1 MTQTAEALAP
11 AEETLRDCSGD
22 LFLALEGRIA
32 QTELIRING
41 RGVQVVGLVIES
53 QGPDVQIGDLC
64 EVRFRNRDT
73 ILRAEVGGFRTNRVL
88 LMPLGELSDIGPGC
102 DVLSMGRPLGV
113 NVSHALLGRV
123 LDGLGNPLDS
133 LGPIPAANY
142 YPLMSSPPHPL
153 RRQMVETPLS
163 VGVKV
168 IDGLLTL
175 GQGQRVGIFAG
186 SGVGKSVLLGMMAR
200 NTEADVNVIAL
211 VGERGREVKE
221 FLDRDL
227 GEAGLARSVVVVA
240 TSDQPPLVRLKAALT
255 ATAIAE
261 YFRDEGKNVLMMMDS
276 VTRVAMAQRDVGLA
290 IGEPPATRGYTPSV
304 FAFLPRLLERA
315 GTGERGSITAIYSVL
330 VEGDDMNEPIA
341 DTVSGILD
349 GHFVLSR
356 QLAAKYHYPS
366 VDVQRSVSRVMS
378 TVVSD
383 EQNAAAG
390 RVRELLAVY
399 EEAQDLINIGAYK
412 PGSNPKVDW
421 ALKHI
426 NSVELFLKQGINE
439 SFSFDDTVGQLMS
452 LAPTL

>member
-1 MTQTAEALAP
+1 MAETSTTAAIDPDTAESARV
-11 AEETLRDCSGD
+11 TD
-22 LFLALEGRIA
+22 LFMALEGRLA

-41 RGVQVVGLVIES
+41 RVVQVVGLVIES

-73 ILRAEVGGFRTNRVL
+73 VLRAEVVGFKTDRVL
-88 LMPLGELSDIGPGC
+88 LMPLGEISDIGPGC

-113 NVSHALLGRV
+113 NVSTALLGRV

-133 LGPIPAANY
+133 LGPVPAIDY
-142 YPLMSSPPHPL
+142 YPLMSAPPHPL
-153 RRQMVETPLS
+153 RRQMVDKPLS

-175 GQGQRVGIFAG
+175 GMGQRIGIFAG

-227 GEAGLARSVVVVA
+227 GTSGLARSVVVVA

-255 ATAIAE
+255 ATAVAE
-261 YFRDEGKNVLMMMDS
+261 YFRDLGKNVLLMMDS

-304 FAFLPRLLERA
+304 FAFLPRLLERSGA
-315 GTGERGSITAIYSVL
+315 GERGSITAIYSVL
-330 VEGDDMNEPIA
+330 VEGDDMNEPVA
-341 DTVSGILD
+341 DTVRGILD

-356 QLAAKYHYPS
+356 DLAAKYHYPS
-366 VDVQRSVSRVMS
+366 VDVRRSISRVMS
-378 TVVSD
+378 SVVST
-383 EQNAAAG
+383 EQNEAAG
-390 RVRELLAVY
+390 RVRELLSVLDG
-399 EEAQDLINIGAYK
+399 AQDLINIGAYK

-421 ALKHI
+421 ALTHI
-426 NSVELFLKQGINE
+426 ESVDAFLKQGINE
-439 SFSFDDTVGQLMS
+439 NFSFEDTVDQLLK
-452 LAPTL
+452 LAAR

>member
-1 MTQTAEALAP
+1 MTAAAKDS
-11 AEETLRDCSGD
+11 AGD
-22 LFLALEGRIA
+22 IFVALEGRLS

-41 RGVQVVGLVIES
+41 RVVQVVGLVIES

-64 EVRFRNRDT
+64 EIRFRNRQT
-73 ILRAEVGGFRTNRVL
+73 VLRAEVVGFRTNRVL
-88 LMPLGELSDIGPGC
+88 MMPLGELSDIGPGC

-133 LGPIPAANY
+133 LGPVPASRY
-142 YPLMSSPPHPL
+142 YPLTSSPPHPL
-153 RRQMVETPLS
+153 RRQMVEHHLS

-168 IDGLLTL
+168 IDGILTL

-221 FLDRDL
+221 FLERDL
-227 GEAGLARSVVVVA
+227 GPAGLARSVVVVA

-276 VTRVAMAQRDVGLA
+276 VTRIAMAQRDVGLA

-315 GTGERGSITAIYSVL
+315 GTGEKGSITAIYSVL

-341 DTVSGILD
+341 DTVRGILD

-356 QLAAKYHYPS
+356 QLASKYHYPS
-366 VDVQRSVSRVMS
+366 VDVQRSISRVMS
-378 TVVSD
+378 TVVSP

-390 RVRELLAVY
+390 RIKELLAVY

-426 NSVELFLKQGINE
+426 NSVDAFLKQAIGENFRFE
-439 SFSFDDTVGQLMS
+439 ETVKQLLG

>member
-1 MTQTAEALAP
+1 MDETA
-11 AEETLRDCSGD
+11 TLDTRASD
-22 LFLALEGRIA
+22 LFVALEGRLA
-32 QTELIRING
+32 QTELVRVNG
-41 RGVQVVGLVIES
+41 RVVQVVGLVIES

-73 ILRAEVGGFRTNRVL
+73 ILRAEVVGFKTDRVL

-102 DVLSMGRPLGV
+102 DVLSMGRSLGV
-113 NVSHALLGRV
+113 NVSNTLLGRV

-133 LGPIPAANY
+133 LGPIPAVEY

-153 RRQMVETPLS
+153 RRQMIEKPLS

-168 IDGLLTL
+168 IDGMLTL

-200 NTEADVNVIAL
+200 NTEADINVIAL

-227 GEAGLARSVVVVA
+227 GSEGLARSVVVVA

-261 YFRDEGKNVLMMMDS
+261 YFRDQGKNVLLMMDS

-304 FAFLPRLLERA
+304 FAFLPRLLERSGA
-315 GTGERGSITAIYSVL
+315 GETGSITAIYTVL
-330 VEGDDMNEPIA
+330 VEGDDMNEPVA
-341 DTVSGILD
+341 DTVRGILD

-366 VDVQRSVSRVMS
+366 VDVSRSISRVMPM
-378 TVVSD
+378 VVS
-383 EQNAAAG
+383 EGHYAASG
-390 RVRELLAVY
+390 RVRELLSVY
-399 EEAQDLINIGAYK
+399 EDAQDLINIGAYK
-412 PGSNPKVDW
+412 SGSNPKVDW

-426 NSVELFLKQGINE
+426 DAVNAFLRQGMTEN
-439 SFSFDDTVGQLMS
+439 FSFDYTEQQLLQ
-452 LAPTL
+452 LAPM

>member
-1 MTQTAEALAP
+1 MTQTYEVYAEK
-11 AEETLRDCSGD
+11 TRD
-22 LFLALEGRIA
+22 LFLTLEGRMA

-41 RGVQVVGLVIES
+41 RVVQVVGLVIES

-73 ILRAEVGGFRTNRVL
+73 ILRAEVVGFRTNRVL

-102 DVLSMGRPLGV
+102 DVLSMGHPLGV

-133 LGPIPAANY
+133 LGPIPAVNY
-142 YPLMSSPPHPL
+142 YPLISSPPHPL
-153 RRQMVETPLS
+153 RRQMVEHPLS

-175 GQGQRVGIFAG
+175 GQGQRIGIFAG

-200 NTEADVNVIAL
+200 YTEADVNVIAL

-227 GEAGLARSVVVVA
+227 GEKGLARSVVVVA

-261 YFRDEGKNVLMMMDS
+261 YFRDDGKNVLMMMDS
-276 VTRVAMAQRDVGLA
+276 ITRVAMAQRDVGLA

-315 GTGERGSITAIYSVL
+315 GAGERGSITAIYSVL

-341 DTVSGILD
+341 DAVRGILD

-366 VDVQRSVSRVMS
+366 MDVQRSISRVMS
-378 TVVSD
+378 TVVTE
-383 EQNAAAG
+383 EQNTAAG
-390 RVRELLAVY
+390 RIRELLSVY

-426 NSVELFLKQGINE
+426 NSVESFLRQEISE
-439 SFSFDDTVGQLMS
+439 SFSFGDTVDKLLG

>member
-1 MTQTAEALAP
+1 MPPPNSSRA
-11 AEETLRDCSGD
+11 SD
-22 LFLALEGRIA
+22 LFIALEGRLSQA
-32 QTELIRING
+32 ELIRING
-41 RGVQVVGLVIES
+41 RVVQVVGLVIES

-73 ILRAEVGGFRTNRVL
+73 ILRAEVVGFKTNRVL

-113 NVSHALLGRV
+113 NVSNALLGRV
-123 LDGLGNPLDS
+123 LDGLGQPLDS
-133 LGPIPAANY
+133 LGPVPAIEF
-142 YPLMSSPPHPL
+142 YPLSSSPPHPL
-153 RRQMVETPLS
+153 RRQMIEKPLS

-200 NTEADVNVIAL
+200 NTEADINVIAL

-221 FLDRDL
+221 FLERDL
-227 GEAGLARSVVVVA
+227 GAGLSRSVVVVA

-261 YFRDEGKNVLMMMDS
+261 YFRDRGKNVLLMMDS
-276 VTRVAMAQRDVGLA
+276 ITRVAMAQRDVGLA

-304 FAFLPRLLERA
+304 FALLPRLLERSGA
-315 GTGERGSITAIYSVL
+315 GEQGSITAIYSVL

-341 DTVSGILD
+341 DTVRGILD

-366 VDVQRSVSRVMS
+366 VDVQRSISRVMPA
-378 TVVSD
+378 VVS
-383 EQNAAAG
+383 EQHYAAAG
-390 RVRELLAVY
+390 RVRELLAIF
-399 EEAQDLINIGAYK
+399 EDAQDLINIGAYK
-412 PGSNPKVDW
+412 QGSNPKVDW
-421 ALKHI
+421 ALRHLEA
-426 NSVELFLKQGINE
+426 VDGFLKQGMSENV
-439 SFSFDDTVGQLMS
+439 SFDDTVQQLLQ
-452 LAPTL
+452 LAPR